1 LPESE
6 QRMIKELVLKELR
19 DHLLSLRFQV
29 GFLLAFVLVSAAAFV
44 LSTQYQRE
52 TNELFE
58 RRRQED
64 AFLAQYSH
72 LNRLGAMLRTSRP
85 PSPLIL
91 VRGLPRGAGV
101 ETLNANPML
110 ELFPP
115 AGLDSIVGLVFSLLG
130 IVLGFDALNGEKER
144 GTLRL
149 MLAHR
154 LRRFALVAAKWAGG
168 MLVLVVALA
177 AAMLAALLI
186 VLVRAGVHWSPD
198 DVWSLVALAVVSL
211 LYAGVFFSLAL
222 AFSTL
227 SSRSSVS
234 VLASLFA
241 WVLLVFVVPNL
252 SPYVAAQFARVPSI
266 AALERDLQYI
276 TSEERDQI
284 GDAESRKVREKYKVQ
299 YDFGGIA
306 PAERKRRLETDPEFR
321 RVYEQMSKEVEA
333 VWAEVNRRQGEK
345 ADRLQEAWQARARSQ
360 FQLSRKL
367 SYISPFPPFVFAATE
382 LSLTGFRSREQF
394 EQQARAYDNAL
405 WTYAWARYH
414 EEEKK
419 NPAFNENDFLD
430 VSTRP
435 RFTYVPPR
443 FSDRLAD
450 AMPFAGLLAA
460 WNLFLFTVAVTAFLH
475 FDVR

>member
-1 LPESE
+1 
-6 QRMIKELVLKELR
+6 MIKELIFKELR
-19 DHLLSLRFQV
+19 DHLLSLRLQV

-52 TNELFE
+52 SNELFE

-64 AFLAQYSH
+64 AFLAKYSH
-72 LNRLGAMLRTSRP
+72 LNRLGAMVRTSRP
-85 PSPLIL
+85 PSPIIL
-91 VRGLPRGAGV
+91 VRGLPRAAGV
-101 ETLNANPML
+101 ETLNANPMP

-115 AGLDSIVGLVFSLLG
+115 AGLDSIVGVVFSLLG

-154 LRRFALVAAKWAGG
+154 VRRFAVVAGKWAGG

-177 AAMLAALLI
+177 AALLAALLI

-198 DVWSLVALAVVSL
+198 DVCSLVALGVVSL
-211 LYAGVFFSLAL
+211 LYAAVFFSLAL
-222 AFSTL
+222 AFSTVA
-227 SSRSSVS
+227 SRSSVS

-241 WVLLVFVVPNL
+241 WVVLVFVVPNL
-252 SPYVAAQFARVPSI
+252 SPYLAAQFVRVPSI

-276 TSEERDQI
+276 TSEERDQL
-284 GDAESRKVREKYKVQ
+284 GEAESRKVREKYKAQ

-321 RVYEQMSKEVEA
+321 RVYEQWSKEVQA
-333 VWAEVNRRQGEK
+333 VWAQVNRRQGEK
-345 ADRLQEAWQARARSQ
+345 ADRLLEAWQARARNQ

-367 SYISPFPPFVFAATE
+367 SYISPFPPFIFAATE

-394 EQQARAYDNAL
+394 EQQARAYDHAL
-405 WTYAWARYH
+405 WNYAWARYH
-414 EEEKK
+414 QEEKK
-419 NPAFNENDFLD
+419 NPAFDENDFLD

-443 FSDRLAD
+443 FSERLAETL
-450 AMPFAGLLAA
+450 PFAALLIA
-460 WNLFLFTVAVTAFLH
+460 WNLAFFTAALLGFLR

>member
-1 LPESE
+1 
-6 QRMIKELVLKELR
+6 MIKELILKELH

-29 GFLLAFVLVSAAAFV
+29 GFLLAFVLVSASAFV
-44 LSTQYQRE
+44 LSTEYQRE
-52 TNELFE
+52 AHELFE
-58 RRRQED
+58 RQQQED
-64 AFLAQYSH
+64 AFLAKYSH
-72 LNRLGAMLRTSRP
+72 LNRMGAMVRTSLP
-85 PSPLIL
+85 PSPIIL
-91 VRGLPRGAGV
+91 VRGLPRDAGV
-101 ETLNANPML
+101 EALNANPMP

-115 AGLDSIVGLVFSLLG
+115 AGLDSIVGVVFSLLG

-149 MLAHR
+149 MLANR
-154 LRRFALVAAKWAGG
+154 LPRFQVVAAKWAGG

-177 AAMLAALLI
+177 AAMLAGLLI
-186 VLVRAGVHWSPD
+186 VLVRAGVHWSQD
-198 DVWSLVALAVVSL
+198 DAWSLIALGAVSL

-227 SSRSSVS
+227 ASRSSVS

-241 WVLLVFVVPNL
+241 WVVLVFLIPNL
-252 SPYVAAQFARVPSI
+252 SPYVAAQFVRVPSI

-276 TSEERDQI
+276 TSEERDHL
-284 GDAESRKVREKYKVQ
+284 GDAESRKVREKYKAQ
-299 YDFGGIA
+299 YDFAGTA
-306 PAERKRRLETDPEFR
+306 PAEKKRRLETDPEFR
-321 RVYEQMSKEVEA
+321 RVYEQMSKEVQA

-345 ADRLQEAWQARARSQ
+345 ANRMLEAWQARARSQ

-367 SYISPFPPFVFAATE
+367 SYISPLPAFVLAATE

-394 EQQARAYDNAL
+394 EQQARAYWNTL
-405 WTYAWARYH
+405 WTYTWARYH

-435 RFTYVPPR
+435 RFAYVPPP
-443 FSDRLAD
+443 FPERLTEVLPYAV
-450 AMPFAGLLAA
+450 MLLG
-460 WNLFLFTVAVTAFLH
+460 WNLVLFAVAAVGFLR

>member
-1 LPESE
+1 
-6 QRMIKELVLKELR
+6 MIKELILKELR

-29 GFLLAFVLVSAAAFV
+29 GFLLAFVLLSTAAFV

-52 TNELFE
+52 SKELFE
-58 RRRQED
+58 RRRQEN
-64 AFLAQYSH
+64 AFLAKYSH
-72 LNRLGAMLRTSRP
+72 LNRNGSVVRASRP
-85 PSPLIL
+85 PSAIIL
-91 VRGLPRGAGV
+91 VRGLPRDAGV
-101 ETLNANPML
+101 ETLNANPMP

-115 AGLDSIVGLVFSLLG
+115 AGLDSIVGVVFSLLG

-154 LRRFALVAAKWAGG
+154 VRRFAVVAGKWSGG
-168 MLVLVVALA
+168 VLVLVVALA
-177 AAMLAALLI
+177 AALLAALLI
-186 VLVRAGVHWSPD
+186 VLVRAGVHWNSD
-198 DVWSLVALAVVSL
+198 DAGSLLALGVVSL
-211 LYAGVFFSLAL
+211 IYATVFFSLAL

-227 SSRSSVS
+227 ASRSSVS
-234 VLASLFA
+234 VLGSLFA
-241 WVLLVFVVPNL
+241 WVVLVFLVPNL
-252 SPYVAAQFARVPSI
+252 SPYVAAQFVRVPSI

-284 GDAESRKVREKYKVQ
+284 GDAESSKVREKYKVQ
-299 YDFGGIA
+299 YDFASIA
-306 PAERKRRLETDPEFR
+306 PAEKKRRLETDPEFR
-321 RVYEQMSKEVEA
+321 RVYEQLPREVQA

-345 ADRLQEAWQARARSQ
+345 AERLLEAWQARARSQ

-367 SYISPFPPFVFAATE
+367 SYVSPFPPFVYAATE

-394 EQQARAYDNAL
+394 EQQARAYQNIL
-405 WTYAWARYH
+405 WTYTWARYH

-435 RFTYVPPR
+435 RFAYVPPP
-443 FSDRLAD
+443 FSERLAEVL
-450 AMPFAGLLAA
+450 PFAAMLLG
-460 WNLFLFTVAVTAFLH
+460 WNLVLFAVALVGFLR